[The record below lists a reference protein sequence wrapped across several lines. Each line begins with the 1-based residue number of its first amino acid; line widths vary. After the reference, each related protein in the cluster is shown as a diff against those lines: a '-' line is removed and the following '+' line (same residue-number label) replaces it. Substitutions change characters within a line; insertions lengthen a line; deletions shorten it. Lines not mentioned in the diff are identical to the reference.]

1 MVSNDHWMM
10 RMVVD
15 GIGWSI
21 CQYGEGKTGIVG
33 NDWRFNDD
41 ADACEERMGAE
52 MFRYGSSV
60 VIERVRMQ
68 MYRKLPSM
76 YRMKEMPS

>member
-1 MVSNDHWMM
+1 MISDGHWVMQI
-10 RMVVD
+10 VVD
-15 GIGWSI
+15 RIGWSI
-21 CQYGEGKTGIVG
+21 CQYSDNRIRIVG

-41 ADACEERMGAE
+41 ADACEERMRAE
-52 MFRYGSSV
+52 MFWGGQSV

-76 YRMKEMPS
+76 YRMKEMRG